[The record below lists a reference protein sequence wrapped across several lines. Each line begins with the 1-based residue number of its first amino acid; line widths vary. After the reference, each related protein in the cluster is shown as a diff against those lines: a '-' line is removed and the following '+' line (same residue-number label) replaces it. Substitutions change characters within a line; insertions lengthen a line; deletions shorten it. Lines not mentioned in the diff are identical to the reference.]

1 MRSYIR
7 AIVVLCAVT
16 AAGCASRAAAPA
28 PSPAPAPVPEAA
40 PAPAPTPGPAPTPA
54 IAPIPATASTP
65 PPAPAPA
72 PRVPSASGRALDVRE
87 GLASYYADWFNGRK
101 TASGTIF
108 SNNDLV
114 AAHPSYPFGSL
125 VRVVNLRNKRSID
138 LRIVDRG
145 PAAAPQARGVI
156 IDISRAAA
164 ERLGF
169 ITAGRVPVRVEV
181 LKWGSN

>member
-1 MRSYIR
+1 MRASVR
-7 AIVVLCAVT
+7 AVVIVLAVT
-16 AAGCASRAAAPA
+16 VVGCASRAK
-28 PSPAPAPVPEAA
+28 VPA
-40 PAPAPTPGPAPTPA
+40 PAPAPTPRT
-54 IAPIPATASTP
+54 S
-65 PPAPAPA
+65 
-72 PRVPSASGRALDVRE
+72 SAGGRALDVRE
-87 GLASYYADWFNGRK
+87 GLASYYADWFNGRT

-108 SNNDLV
+108 SNNELV

-169 ITAGRVPVRVEV
+169 ITAGRTRVRVEV
-181 LKWGSN
+181 LRWGAN

>member
-1 MRSYIR
+1 MRASVR
-7 AIVVLCAVT
+7 AVVIVLAVT
-16 AAGCASRAAAPA
+16 VVGCASRAK
-28 PSPAPAPVPEAA
+28 VPA
-40 PAPAPTPGPAPTPA
+40 PAPAPTPRT
-54 IAPIPATASTP
+54 S
-65 PPAPAPA
+65 
-72 PRVPSASGRALDVRE
+72 SAGGRALDVRE
-87 GLASYYADWFNGRK
+87 GLASYYADWFNGRT

-108 SNNDLV
+108 SNNELV

-156 IDISRAAA
+156 IDISRVAA

-169 ITAGRVPVRVEV
+169 INAGRTRVRVEV
-181 LKWGSN
+181 LRWGDN

>member
-1 MRSYIR
+1 M
-7 AIVVLCAVT
+7 
-16 AAGCASRAAAPA
+16 
-28 PSPAPAPVPEAA
+28 
-40 PAPAPTPGPAPTPA
+40 
-54 IAPIPATASTP
+54 
-65 PPAPAPA
+65 
-72 PRVPSASGRALDVRE
+72 RE

-125 VRVVNLRNKRSID
+125 VRVVNLRNSRSID

-156 IDISRAAA
+156 IDISKAAA
-164 ERLGF
+164 QRLGF
-169 ITAGRVPVRVEV
+169 ITAGRTRVRVEV
-181 LKWGSN
+181 LRWGGAD

>member
-1 MRSYIR
+1 MHAPARMRASVR
-7 AIVVLCAVT
+7 AVVIVLAVT
-16 AAGCASRAAAPA
+16 VVGCASRAK
-28 PSPAPAPVPEAA
+28 A
-40 PAPAPTPGPAPTPA
+40 PAPAPTPTPR
-54 IAPIPATASTP
+54 TS
-65 PPAPAPA
+65 
-72 PRVPSASGRALDVRE
+72 SAGGRALDVRE
-87 GLASYYADWFNGRK
+87 GLASYYADWFNGRT

-108 SNNDLV
+108 SNNELV

-169 ITAGRVPVRVEV
+169 INAGRTRVRVEV
-181 LKWGSN
+181 LRWGDN

>member
-1 MRSYIR
+1 MRAQVR
-7 AIVVLCAVT
+7 AIVAVLVTVT
-16 AAGCASRAAAPA
+16 AAGCASRATAPAPA
-28 PSPAPAPVPEAA
+28 PSPAPR
-40 PAPAPTPGPAPTPA
+40 
-54 IAPIPATASTP
+54 TAS
-65 PPAPAPA
+65 AA
-72 PRVPSASGRALDVRE
+72 GRALDVRE
-87 GLASYYADWFNGRK
+87 GLASYYSDWFNGRT

-114 AAHPSYPFGSL
+114 AAHPSYPFGSV

-156 IDISRAAA
+156 IDLSRAAA

-169 ITAGRVPVRVEV
+169 ITAGRARVRVEV
-181 LKWGSN
+181 LQWGGTN